1 MEEGNKK
8 IAINELEKSSEVL
21 ESNTEMLQKKQLCVM
36 IGTTQPKLIR
46 PGMHFPST
54 FGQNF
59 IFY

>member
-1 MEEGNKK
+1 MEEENKK
-8 IAINELEKSSEVL
+8 IAINELEKPSQIL
-21 ESNTEMLQKKQLCVM
+21 ESNKEMLQKKQPCAM
-36 IGTTQPKLIR
+36 IGTTQLKLIR